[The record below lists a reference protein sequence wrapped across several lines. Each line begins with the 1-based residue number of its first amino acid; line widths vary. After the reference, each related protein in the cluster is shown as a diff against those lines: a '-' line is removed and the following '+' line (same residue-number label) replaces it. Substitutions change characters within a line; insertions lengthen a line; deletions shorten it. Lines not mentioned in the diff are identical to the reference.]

1 MIRIKV
7 FVFNP
12 FQENTYL
19 LHDETGECVIIDP
32 GCYSA
37 DEELELAQYI
47 KDEKLKPV
55 ALINTHTHIDHIL
68 GNNFIYKTYGLKPVV
83 HKAGEVFLETAPEH
97 GSMFG
102 LNVSKMVMPEK
113 YLEENQVFKFGNS
126 GFDVLYTPGH
136 VDGSVCLVNHENRF
150 VISGDVLFS
159 GSIGRTDLPTGDFD
173 LLAKSIRE
181 KLYTLP
187 DDFVVHP
194 GHGPA
199 TTIGEEKAGNPFVTG

>member
-1 MIRIKV
+1 MIHIKV

-19 LHDETGECVIIDP
+19 LHDETRECVIIDP

-37 DEELELAQYI
+37 EEELELTQYI
-47 KDEKLKPV
+47 KDERLKPV

-97 GSMFG
+97 GSLFG
-102 LNVSKMVMPEK
+102 FNVGKMVMPEK

-126 GFDVLYTPGH
+126 SLDVLYTPGH
-136 VDGSVCLVNHENRF
+136 VDGSICLVNHENRF
-150 VISGDVLFS
+150 VISGDVLFN

-187 DDFVVHP
+187 DNFVVHP

-199 TTIGEEKAGNPFVTG
+199 TTIGEEKTGNPFVTG